1 MDEQGVQPFSDEE
14 VMTSIYEKALRV
26 LGRAFVFSNKYFPLG
41 QADSLRR
48 TYICTSAT
56 LGAHVGVN

>member
-26 LGRAFVFSNKYFPLG
+26 LGGLLYFQISIFP
-41 QADSLRR
+41 
-48 TYICTSAT
+48 
-56 LGAHVGVN
+56 